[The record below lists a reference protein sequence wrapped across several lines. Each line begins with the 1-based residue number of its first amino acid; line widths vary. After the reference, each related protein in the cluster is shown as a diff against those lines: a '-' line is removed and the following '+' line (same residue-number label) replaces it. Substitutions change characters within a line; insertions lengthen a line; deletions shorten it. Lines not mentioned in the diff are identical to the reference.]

1 MSNKLNEILEELE
14 ECGFDETAYF
24 VNEDYADAII
34 GISTDGN
41 LIYDYEKMVEYLQD
55 VDGISPEDAIEWIEY
70 NVVRTIPYMGKG
82 HPILMQHLLSVDR

>member
-24 VNEDYADAII
+24 INEDYADAII

-41 LIYDYEKMVEYLQD
+41 LIYDLVK
-55 VDGISPEDAIEWIEY
+55 
-70 NVVRTIPYMGKG
+70 
-82 HPILMQHLLSVDR
+82 